1 MGTTI
6 YMVRH
11 AESPFSIENE
21 RVRELSPKGRA
32 DAEAVTNIML
42 QQNIQAIVSSPYR
55 RAIQT
60 VEGLA
65 KQLGLEIEIEEDL
78 RERLLADSYYPM
90 EDQDFMPTIERVFK
104 EPSFA
109 MPGGESNEASQKRS
123 ISALQ
128 QVMKRHK
135 GKNIAV
141 GTHGNIMTVMMNY
154 FDSSYGLEFWKQ
166 TSKPDIYKLQF
177 DNRDQLIE
185 VRRLW
190 ELA

>member
-1 MGTTI
+1 MGTAI

-21 RVRELSPKGRA
+21 RTRGLSPKGQK
-32 DAEAVTNIML
+32 DAAAVTEIML
-42 QQNIQAIVSSPYR
+42 QQNIQAVVSSPYR

-65 KQLGLEIEIEEDL
+65 NALGLEIEIEEDL
-78 RERLLADSYYPM
+78 RERLLAGIYYPM
-90 EDQDFMPTIERVFK
+90 EDQDFLPTIEKVFR

-109 MPGGESNEASQKRS
+109 MPGGESNEVSQKRS
-123 ISALQ
+123 ISALR
-128 QVMKRHK
+128 QVMNRHK

-141 GTHGNIMTVMMNY
+141 GTHGNIMTAMMNY

-166 TSKPDIYKLQF
+166 TSKPDIYMLRF
-177 DNRDQLIE
+177 DDSDQLIE